1 MLTLFVNVVL
11 PVFIVAGLGF
21 IIEKRLHPPIAP
33 FNQVVLYVLM
43 PAFVFTSLL
52 AVDFR
57 SEQPIKITLF
67 TFLLAIAMLAVA
79 FVIARAARLDRTTSS
94 ALMLTAAF
102 PNLGNYGLSVVLLA
116 YGREGVAIGA
126 ILLAVQSLYGI
137 TLAIFIASSGR
148 ASIGQSMREVFRQPM
163 IYAVAAALFFNLTQ
177 IPVPGFI
184 NSALAL
190 PSQAAIPLML
200 LVLGMTF
207 ATTSRIAQPG
217 LVSVAVVTRLVIGTL
232 VGWALAIALGIE
244 GMARDVM
251 IIGAAMPTAVFTIL
265 TATQFNTRPHFVS
278 DVVVAS
284 TLASIITVTVVLA
297 LLSGTF
303 SCLVAT

>member
-67 TFLLAIAMLAVA
+67 TFLLAFAMLAVA
-79 FVIARAARLDRTTSS
+79 FAIARAARLDRTTSS

-148 ASIGQSMREVFRQPM
+148 ASLEQSLGEVFRQPM

-177 IPVPGFI
+177 IPVPGFV

-207 ATTSRIAQPG
+207 ATTSRIEQPG

-232 VGWALAIALGIE
+232 VGWGLAIALGIE

-278 DVVVAS
+278 DVVVVS
-284 TLASIITVTVVLA
+284 TLVSIVTVTVVLA
-297 LLSGTF
+297 LLSGRL
-303 SCLVAT
+303 SLV